1 MSNENRKLFFKNI
14 SYSFLVQIVGLLT
27 SFTINLF
34 LPKILQLEAFN
45 YWQLFLLYSS
55 YTGFF
60 MLGSTDGLYL
70 KYAGYDYAKL
80 PHSEIGS
87 QFRVVAFLQFLIGL
101 AFVLF
106 SVFYLEGEKS
116 VVVICTAAYFIVFNL
131 WWQLN
136 YLFQAVNDFKK
147 VAVANLLDKIVICA
161 CFIILFSLAY
171 DCYLPY
177 VVVYI
182 AASLCA
188 LIYLVV
194 QGRQIVLCK
203 MEKFTSVMPCLKDT
217 IKSGCN
223 LMIGNYAGMLVVSN
237 SKFLVDWKMGI
248 QSFGVVS
255 YALSMVAFFLTF
267 ISRFSVVLFPLLKK
281 KDMESNLKGY
291 YLKINTC
298 LNMFLPFLFVFY
310 PCAQK
315 ILMLWLPKFSE
326 SLNVLTWLLLVCV
339 FDAKMNLL
347 YNTYLKIFRM
357 ERFIFKIN
365 IITMVLSTVL
375 CYIILSL
382 FSNINYVVAELIF
395 VICGRSIVTSM
406 ILRKKLQVKF
416 DLLSIVSSLLCVM
429 LVFTSAWL
437 NYTSATIVNF
447 FFVAVFVLFCKKER
461 ASVISLIRG
470 K

>member
-1 MSNENRKLFFKNI
+1 M
-14 SYSFLVQIVGLLT
+14 
-27 SFTINLF
+27 
-34 LPKILQLEAFN
+34 PKVLQLDAFN

-70 KYAGYDYAKL
+70 KYAGYEYAKL
-80 PHSEIGS
+80 PYSEIGS
-87 QFRVVAFLQFLIGL
+87 QFRVVAFLQFLICL

-106 SVFYLEGEKS
+106 SVLFLEGEKFI
-116 VVVICTAAYFIVFNL
+116 VVICTAIYFVVFNL

-147 VAVANLLDKIVICA
+147 VAVANLLDKIVICS
-161 CFIILFSLAY
+161 CFIFLFFLAC

-177 VVVYI
+177 IIVYI
-182 AASLCA
+182 GASLCA
-188 LIYLVV
+188 LVYLVV
-194 QGRQIVLCK
+194 RGKQIVLCK
-203 MEKFTSVMPCLKDT
+203 MGEFTSVLSCLKDT

-223 LMIGNYAGMLVVSN
+223 LMIGNYAGMLVISN

-298 LNMFLPFLFVFY
+298 LNMLLPLLFVFY
-310 PCAQK
+310 PCVQK